1 MLGSLDDDDLG
12 FGMSC
17 LVEASFSCICDIN
30 TCVDVVVHDAADVRD
45 GPFGSVEAHDT
56 TGRTLSYSKVVT
68 CLRKSHCFVVV

>member
-1 MLGSLDDDDLG
+1 MLRGLYDDDLS
-12 FGMSC
+12 FGMSG

-30 TCVDVVVHDAADVRD
+30 TCVDVVVHDAAYVRD

>member
-1 MLGSLDDDDLG
+1 MLGRLDDNDLG
-12 FGMSC
+12 FGVSG

-56 TGRTLSYSKVVT
+56 TGRTLSNTKMVT